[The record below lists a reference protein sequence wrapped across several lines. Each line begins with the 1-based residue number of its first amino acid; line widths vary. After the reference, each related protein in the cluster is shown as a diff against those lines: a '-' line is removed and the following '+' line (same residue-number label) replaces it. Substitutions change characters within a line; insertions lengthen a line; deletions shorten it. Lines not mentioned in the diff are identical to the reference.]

1 MLTKTPI
8 TLAIINNTGKVV
20 GFKRNVTINNAK
32 DHFPMRNGQPV
43 IGPNV
48 RRLFTI
54 REILANNLATSK
66 NKAGDLL
73 RNNPE
78 LCLAPVETLAKAA

>member
-1 MLTKTPI
+1 MLSKTPI
-8 TLAIINNTGKVV
+8 TLAIINNTGKVI
-20 GFKRNVTINNAK
+20 GLKRNVTLANAK

-54 REILANNLATSK
+54 KEICANGLASSK

-73 RNNPE
+73 RDEPE
-78 LCLAPVETLAKAA
+78 KCIVPVETAIAA